1 MMSPIKT
8 IKLIPRKS
16 IYKIL
21 DIVTYNGLIWQIL
34 DKYKSSNLVRA
45 VYLRE
50 LLISVMLCGDIKNGY
65 AVHKC
70 EDCGFEHKVGFSCG
84 KRFCNRC
91 GYRRSENWVRRA
103 KSKVLN
109 VGHRHIIVTM
119 PEVLWKI
126 FAYERD
132 LLKLISQTG
141 HKVIQLWGLGKGIVK
156 HGIISMIHT
165 FGYDLKWNPHGH
177 FIVTEGGLTSSNTWR
192 SWPWNKKK
200 HRQPYISFSFLQ
212 STWRELFSQAL
223 FSALEQR
230 WDQNPHLRDYIYQQV
245 MKIKKEQD
253 RIEKQKRKKDRH
265 RISFR
270 GQPSRRDLKDLAQYV
285 KQQQWYV
292 NAESRLSDGEHTIEY
307 VGRYSNRPA
316 MAECRIVDFDG
327 KHVTF
332 WYDEKEKLARG
343 VKRKR
348 KVMSLPVEAFIK
360 RILRH
365 IPDKGFRMIEW
376 FGLYASS
383 VWHSVKTI
391 LMRLGKYVIK
401 KVKLLNYRESIK
413 KYFGYDP
420 LICQQCGGEMLL
432 YSINYL
438 KDGTMRTKRYL
449 GPKGYI
455 AKMANRIYNYSLNR
469 FFKVDPLGQ
478 IVMI

>member
-1 MMSPIKT
+1 MRPLKAIEFV
-8 IKLIPRKS
+8 PRKCLH
-16 IYKIL
+16 KIL
-21 DIVTYNGLIWQIL
+21 DILTYNNLVWQIL
-34 DKYKSSNLVRA
+34 DKYMSSNLARSL
-45 VYLRE
+45 YLKE
-50 LLISVMLCGDIKNGY
+50 LLLAVMRCGDIKNGY
-65 AVHKC
+65 SVHKC
-70 EDCGFEHKVGFSCG
+70 EDCGLEHKVGFSCG

-91 GYRRSENWVRRA
+91 GYRRTENWVRQS

-109 VGHRHIIVTM
+109 VGHRHIIATM
-119 PEVLWKI
+119 PEVLWDI

-132 LLKLISQTG
+132 LLKLIPQTG
-141 HKVIQLWGLGKGIVK
+141 QQVIQLWGLEKGIVK
-156 HGIISMIHT
+156 HGIISIIHP

-177 FIVTEGGLTSSNTWR
+177 FIVTEGGLTSHNSWQN
-192 SWPWNKKK
+192 WPWNKKK
-200 HRQPYISFSFLQ
+200 YNQPYISFSFLQ
-212 STWRELFSQAL
+212 SKWRELLSKAL
-223 FSALEQR
+223 FTALDER
-230 WDQNPHLRDYIYQQV
+230 WDNNADLQKYIYHEV
-245 MKIKKEQD
+245 VKIKQEQYV
-253 RIEKQKRKKDRH
+253 IEKQKRKKDRR
-265 RISFR
+265 RISIR
-270 GQPSRRDLKDLAQYV
+270 NKPSRRDLKDLEQYV
-285 KQQQWYV
+285 KEQDWYV

-327 KHVTF
+327 QNVTF
-332 WYDEKEKLARG
+332 WYDKKEKLARY

-348 KVMSLPVEAFIK
+348 KVMSLPVEEFIK

-383 VWHSVKTI
+383 VWHNVKTI

-420 LICQQCGGEMLL
+420 LICKNCGGELLL

-438 KDGTMRTKRYL
+438 KDGIIRTKRYL

-455 AKMANRIYNYSLNR
+455 AKMTNRLYNYDLNR
-469 FFKVDPLGQ
+469 FFKVNPIGQ
-478 IVMI
+478 ISII